1 LLVEAA
7 KGASDITGGDDVV
20 PGWANANPARAY
32 HLFSGYL
39 GGFMT
44 TYTDMSMIAFNLLT
58 GRDVRAN
65 DVPVVN
71 KLIRTSDEKT
81 EELRINSEY
90 FYYIDWIREYEH
102 RTKGYEKRVQDPE
115 YRDKYMDVM
124 RDKEQRMYNFAKGQI
139 ALIDQ
144 LKDYD
149 EEKANEMKEQFVRK
163 MWEYEDQD

>member
-1 LLVEAA
+1 
-7 KGASDITGGDDVV
+7 
-20 PGWANANPARAY
+20 
-32 HLFSGYL
+32 LFSGYL